1 MKHLIALAGRAGAGK
16 NTVAT
21 MLGGH
26 EISFAE
32 PLKRF
37 CQEVFAFSDAQV
49 WGPSECR
56 NAPDERYQEAGAW
69 QNAFARLQDLA
80 PAWLLQ
86 VLGHPVAAKLA
97 RGPLEAWFFGLMLP
111 TLGHASTAYVAGAAV
126 LPLSSGHFALVDA
139 ADFVRLVA
147 EPWQVKLEGRKHTGY
162 AKNDRR
168 GYMHRALCDGA
179 EIDHANGFGLDNR
192 RVNLRSCSNSQNHGN
207 TRVKPGKF
215 KGVSFDKTRGQWIA
229 KVCVNRKIINLGR
242 FSTAEEAAST
252 YDAAAARYFG
262 EYARANPKR
271 QVFTPRVALQTLGTE
286 FGRSLYENVW
296 ADLGVRRAIAHP
308 APLVV
313 ITDCRF
319 VNEAKAV
326 LRAGGEV
333 WRVVRPGAGLAG
345 AAGLHPSE
353 AEQESAEFL
362 SLVTRTVQNVGSL
375 ENLTQA
381 VTAFSPITDL

>member
-56 NAPDERYQEAGAW
+56 NAPDERYPRPG
-69 QNAFARLQDLA
+69 
-80 PAWLLQ
+80 
-86 VLGHPVAAKLA
+86 
-97 RGPLEAWFFGLMLP
+97 
-111 TLGHASTAYVAGAAV
+111 
-126 LPLSSGHFALVDA
+126 
-139 ADFVRLVA
+139 
-147 EPWQVKLEGRKHTGY
+147 GY
-162 AKNDRR
+162 
-168 GYMHRALCDGA
+168 L
-179 EIDHANGFGLDNR
+179 
-192 RVNLRSCSNSQNHGN
+192 
-207 TRVKPGKF
+207 
-215 KGVSFDKTRGQWIA
+215 
-229 KVCVNRKIINLGR
+229 
-242 FSTAEEAAST
+242 
-252 YDAAAARYFG
+252 
-262 EYARANPKR
+262 
-271 QVFTPRVALQTLGTE
+271 TPRYALQTLGTNW
-286 FGRSLYENVW
+286 GRDCYQDIW
-296 ADLGVRRAIAHP
+296 ADLGVRRAVAHP

-362 SLVTRTVQNVGSL
+362 SLVTRTIQNAGSL